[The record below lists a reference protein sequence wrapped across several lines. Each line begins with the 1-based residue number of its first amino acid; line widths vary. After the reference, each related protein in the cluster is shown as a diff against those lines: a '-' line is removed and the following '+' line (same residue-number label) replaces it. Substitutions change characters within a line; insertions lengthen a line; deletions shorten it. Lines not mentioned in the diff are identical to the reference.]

1 MIMAIHLS
9 SSSSL
14 IFPLSVLLLLS
25 IFCLTSVSSSNIPE
39 ISYSDH
45 CSSYVSES
53 TPTQRV
59 HHSDILPYLSTVNSY
74 YHGGDSL
81 WTRKSPGLL
90 SNTSTNSLTFQP
102 TQKSA
107 YRTED
112 PEIFK
117 LKAYLTLRPS
127 YVEDDSYRYS
137 RYGSYGWSYYAG
149 GNYSEPKQLSFLLSG
164 YFSESSGKLCMV
176 GSASWYSKEGKPE
189 YVEAVLRLSFAEK
202 NSNISNGFVNGSLQS
217 LRNDSRYFEEIKIFA
232 FTDVESY
239 KYSLASK
246 DLGAVCKGRVATQKG
261 ESLSVLRRSFCSAIL
276 ENHGSFELEH
286 AGDCK
291 PSKNCSPVDEVLGYS
306 PRFMILNLIQ
316 CSDGER
322 KVRFMVKF
330 QNTSYADYY
339 RGFNPNST
347 FVGEG
352 SWDDSKNQFCIVACR
367 ILNLPGDGGVGDCSL
382 RLSLRYPAVWT
393 IRNAYRGVGEIWTN
407 KTAQDSGYFQM
418 MKFRSTDHNMNGYY
432 YHSLPGL
439 SYKYTET
446 ERVTKQCPSP
456 KAVAKDEEK
465 FPDGNS
471 RDMRLDISVQYSK
484 EQNSWTWGNA
494 IPIFAGDEL
503 AEDNNYVQSYEIG
516 GFGAEISEPD
526 RSSKQVNSSSPLN
539 MSYLINFGASYINFT
554 KEFASL
560 NLSLNSIG
568 QVEIVAEGIYH
579 GKNGHLCMVGC
590 RKLEFQTQKPEQD
603 SQDCE
608 ILVEF
613 DFPSVNA
620 RRRRIMKGSIRSTR
634 KESDPLYF
642 ALLNITS
649 NAYYSSYARESIWR
663 MDLEIIMVL
672 ISNTLACIFIALQ
685 LFYAKR
691 HPEMLPFMSL
701 LMLVVLT
708 LGHMI
713 PLVLNFEALF
723 LSSHQRR
730 RRSMFGADGWIEVNE
745 VIVRVITMVA
755 FLLQARLLQLAWSA
769 KWETG
774 NGNGNGIGL
783 WLSER
788 KTVFVS
794 FPMYIAGG
802 LLTILVKWMWN
813 RNLSGTTLSS
823 PNYYYSPYQDSNPQ
837 SSTWGGLRSYA
848 GFILDGFLFPQ
859 VLFNIFHSSR
869 EGALSRWFYMGTTL
883 VRLLPHAYDLYRVHN
898 YAAMEVE
905 GSYLYANPRAD
916 FYSTA
921 WDIVI
926 PCLGMLL
933 AVIIWLQQRFGGRCV
948 LPRRF
953 RDSVAYEKVVA
964 ADDDSSA

>member
-1 MIMAIHLS
+1 MAIHLS
-9 SSSSL
+9 SSSSV
-14 IFPLSVLLLLS
+14 IFPLPVFLLLS
-25 IFCLTSVSSSNIPE
+25 IFCLSSVSSSSNIPE
-39 ISYSDH
+39 IPYSYH

-59 HHSDILPYLSTVNSY
+59 HHSDILPYLSTASSY
-74 YHGGDSL
+74 YHGGESL
-81 WTRKSPGLL
+81 WTSKSLGQL
-90 SNTSTNSLTFQP
+90 SNTSINSLTFQP

-107 YRTED
+107 YTTED

-117 LKAYLTLRPS
+117 LKASLTLRPS
-127 YVEDDSYRYS
+127 YVEDDSYKYS
-137 RYGSYGWSYYAG
+137 RYGSYGWSYYAA
-149 GNYSEPKQLSFLLSG
+149 GNYSGPRELSFLLSG

-189 YVEAVLRLSFAEK
+189 YVEAVLRLSFAKK
-202 NSNISNGFVNGSLQS
+202 NSDISSGFVHGSLQS
-217 LRNDSRYFEEIKIFA
+217 LGSNKDSRYFEEIKIFA

-246 DLGAVCKGRVATQKG
+246 DLGAVCKGGVTTQKNQ
-261 ESLSVLRRSFCSAIL
+261 SLSVRRRSFCSAIR
-276 ENHGSFELEH
+276 ENYGSFELEH

-291 PSKNCSPVDEVLGYS
+291 PSKNCSPVDGVLGYS
-306 PRFMILNLIQ
+306 PRFMSLNQIQ
-316 CSDGER
+316 CSDQER

-330 QNTSYADYY
+330 QNTSYDDYY
-339 RGFNPNST
+339 RGFNPNTT

-393 IRNAYRGVGEIWTN
+393 IKNAYRGVGEMWTN

-418 MKFRSTDHNMNGYY
+418 MKFRSTEINMDGYY
-432 YHSLPGL
+432 YSLPGL

-446 ERVTKQCPSP
+446 EKVTKQCPP
-456 KAVAKDEEK
+456 LKAAMKDEEK
-465 FPDGNS
+465 YPDGKS

-484 EQNSWTWGNA
+484 QQHSSTWGSA
-494 IPIFAGDEL
+494 FPIFAGDEL
-503 AEDNNYVQSYEIG
+503 FEDNYVQVS
-516 GFGAEISEPD
+516 EISEVGGVEAEFYGFNT
-526 RSSKQVNSSSPLN
+526 SSQKVSSSSPLK
-539 MSYLINFGASYINFT
+539 MSYLISFYASYIDFT
-554 KEFASL
+554 KEIASL
-560 NLSLNSIG
+560 NLSLNSRG
-568 QVEIVAEGIYH
+568 KVEIIAEGIYH
-579 GKNGHLCMVGC
+579 GKTGHLCMVGC

-620 RRRRIMKGSIRSTR
+620 RRRNLMKGSIRSTR
-634 KESDPLYF
+634 KASDPLYF
-642 ALLNITS
+642 AQLNITS
-649 NAYYSSYARESIWR
+649 TAYYTRYARESIWR

-672 ISNTLACIFIALQ
+672 ISNTLACIFVVLQ

-691 HPEMLPFMSL
+691 HPETLPFMSL

-730 RRSMFGADGWIEVNE
+730 TRRSMFGADGWIEVNE
-745 VIVRVITMVA
+745 VIVRVVTMVA

-774 NGNGNGIGL
+774 NGKGL
-783 WLSER
+783 WVSER

-794 FPMYIAGG
+794 FPLYIAGG
-802 LLTILVKWMWN
+802 LLTILVKWMCN
-813 RNLSGTTLSS
+813 KNMATGTTLS
-823 PNYYYSPYQDSNPQ
+823 YYSPYQDNINPQ

-869 EGALSRWFYMGTTL
+869 EAALSRWFYMGTTL

-898 YAAMEVE
+898 YAAAMEVE

-921 WDIVI
+921 WDIII

-933 AVIIWLQQRFGGRCV
+933 AVIIWLQQRFGGRCL

-964 ADDDSSA
+964 DDSGA